1 MLEQAFL
8 LIAFSV
14 PRKEG
19 GQVRSVSESVSEID
33 VTEEKSVS
41 SVAETVP
48 KHETVQE
55 VTVDRT

>member
-14 PRKEG
+14 PRKKG
-19 GQVRSVSESVSEID
+19 GQARSVSESVSEIE

-41 SVAETVP
+41 SVAQTVL